1 MRQATAFPDRAQRLD
16 DIAAHMDVRENYPLL
31 KTARLDP
38 AAYKR
43 LRNAVNLYLYT
54 CLDNFYGDQSFDL
67 NENLFDTCAEAITGL
82 PNITPNG
89 LVLPKKPTYLAYN
102 LIHATV
108 ADIFSG
114 LGLQAHIQSIHAPI
128 NIRLVNGTPNP
139 AIDGRPR
146 ASAKMHS
153 DMWAGEPA
161 NAVMV
166 FLPVFGEYGKIGVK
180 WIEPRHFPSD
190 LMRPLEDFDEGK
202 HLIDGGREYD
212 AAFNPGDIVLADPY
226 LIHAT
231 QKNAQGLRLSI
242 DFRFLTAQSLESDA
256 PAPGTRN
263 RNYLDYDAWA
273 DIGNGRILT
282 TEAPLAPFDGEDVA
296 TSNEYAAPF
305 EIKALDD

>member
-282 TEAPLAPFDGEDVA
+282 TEAPLAPFEGEDVA
-296 TSNEYAAPF
+296 TSNEHAAPF

>member
-1 MRQATAFPDRAQRLD
+1 MRQSTAFPDRANRLD
-16 DIAAHMDVRENYPLL
+16 AITTAMDLRESYPLL

-38 AAYKR
+38 ADYKR

-67 NENLFDTCAEAITGL
+67 NENLFDTCTEDIVGL
-82 PNITPNG
+82 PNVTPNG

-108 ADIFSG
+108 ADIFGG
-114 LGLQAHIQSIHAPI
+114 LGLQPHIKSIHAPI

-139 AIDGRPR
+139 AVDSRPR

-180 WIEPRHFPSD
+180 WIEPLHFPTD

-212 AAFNPGDIVLADPY
+212 ATFNPGDIVLADPY

-231 QKNAQGLRLSI
+231 QKNAAGLRLSI

-256 PAPGTRN
+256 PAPGTRL
-263 RNYLDYDAWA
+263 RNYFSYEDWA
-273 DIGNGRILT
+273 DIGEGRILT
-282 TEAPLAPFDGEDVA
+282 TEAPLAAFEGADEA
-296 TSNEYAAPF
+296 TKNDYAAPF

>member
-1 MRQATAFPDRAQRLD
+1 MRQSTAFPDRADRLD
-16 DIAAHMDVRENYPLL
+16 AIAADIDVRESYPLL

-38 AAYKR
+38 ADYKR

-67 NENLFDTCAEAITGL
+67 NENMFDTCADDIAGL
-82 PNITPNG
+82 PNVTPNG

-108 ADIFSG
+108 ADIFGG
-114 LGLQAHIQSIHAPI
+114 LCLQPHIKSIHAPI

-139 AIDGRPR
+139 AVDGRAR

-166 FLPVFGEYGKIGVK
+166 FLPVFGEYGKIGIK
-180 WIEPRHFPSD
+180 WIEPRNFPAE
-190 LMRPLEDFDEGK
+190 LMRPLEDFDEGL
-202 HLIDGGREYD
+202 HLIEGGREYD

-231 QKNAQGLRLSI
+231 QKSAAGLRLSI
-242 DFRFLTAQSLESDA
+242 DFRFLTAQNLESDA

-263 RNYLDYDAWA
+263 RNYFSYKDWA
-273 DIGNGRILT
+273 DIGEGRILT
-282 TEAPLAPFDGEDVA
+282 TEAPLAPFEGEDVA
-296 TSNEYAAPF
+296 TSNDYAAPF
-305 EIKALDD
+305 EIKSLDD